1 MLGLLVAIV
10 PLHQVISVLNDFSNG
25 ENIMNVS
32 VLTELLKNKYHV
44 MSNANE
50 LGLDG
55 DIALEVIKKIID
67 AKGKVE
73 GLDYEDSQYFE
84 KVINTLYLDEIK
96 TKIKWRNRMID
107 LAKHVSQWSRDNS
120 KVGAVLVSKKGG
132 DITLGYNG
140 FPFGVKDDER
150 YNSKDT
156 KLNIIVHAEVNAII
170 AAGSRAADGHLYVV
184 GKPICARCAGPII
197 QSGIKRVFA
206 EKPLDETASPKV
218 TDPHAIDWNAMGRLA
233 VTMLQEAGIECVF
246 YKDLGDGKGYEYSD
260 FE

>member
-1 MLGLLVAIV
+1 
-10 PLHQVISVLNDFSNG
+10 
-25 ENIMNVS
+25 MNVS
-32 VLTELLKNKYHV
+32 VLKELLKNKYHV

-50 LGLDG
+50 RELDG
-55 DIALEVIKKIID
+55 DVALDVIKKIID
-67 AKGKVE
+67 NKGEIK
-73 GLDYEDSQYFE
+73 GLDHVEYNYFDQ
-84 KVINTLYLDEIK
+84 VINTLYQDEIK

-107 LAKHVSQWSRDNS
+107 LAKHVAQWSRDNS

-150 YNSKDT
+150 YNSKDK

-206 EKPLDETASPKV
+206 EKPLDEAASPKV
-218 TDPHAIDWNAMGRLA
+218 TEQHATDWNAMGRLA

-246 YKDLGDGKGYEYSD
+246 YTNSDDDCGYKYSD